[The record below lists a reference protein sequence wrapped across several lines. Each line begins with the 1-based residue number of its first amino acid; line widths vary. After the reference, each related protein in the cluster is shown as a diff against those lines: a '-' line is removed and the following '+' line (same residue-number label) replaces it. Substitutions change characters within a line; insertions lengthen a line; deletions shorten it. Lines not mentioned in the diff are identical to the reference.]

1 MPVEIKK
8 THVQDKHLGI
18 IKEVIPYNAYSTPA
32 VLSDDQIFLQ
42 GRTFT
47 ILETNEADLVDY
59 KRNEKNTLTTLKAD
73 ETSYVLNEEKY
84 WGMQIDDLDEH
95 DLNTEVEQYQVAK
108 QTNKVVAPYLDQLRF
123 ATLIGN
129 SSATILTTGT
139 TAETTA
145 ETTAGTTA
153 GTTVRTNYEA
163 VIDAGVKLDEL
174 ANNGRRLLFVT
185 PTFYASIKKEIVKL
199 PQGDNTGDALFKGV
213 VGELDGALVIKVPN
227 RILNTGD
234 NDVEAILTVDN
245 VLASPVQVDKF
256 ESGRLG
262 AGQFGVFM
270 QQLLYTGAFVLQKN
284 QAKIITIAKKKQ
296 ADKKSGTKVT
306 PKEA

>member
-8 THVQDKHLGI
+8 THVQDKHLGV

-32 VLSDDQIFLQ
+32 VLSDDKIFMQ

-47 ILETNEADLVDY
+47 ILETNEAELTDY
-59 KRNEKNTLTTLKAD
+59 KRNEGNTLTTLKAD
-73 ETSYVLNEEKY
+73 ETSYVLTEEKF

-95 DLNTEVEQYQVAK
+95 DLNTEIEQYQVAK

-129 SSATILTTGT
+129 SSDTVLTTGT
-139 TAETTA
+139 TAGA
-145 ETTAGTTA
+145 
-153 GTTVRTNYEA
+153 NYEA

-174 ANNGRRLLFVT
+174 ASNGRRLLFVT

-234 NDVEAILTVDN
+234 NAVEAILTVDN

-262 AGQFGVFM
+262 AGKFGVFM

-284 QAKIITIAKKKQ
+284 QAKIITIAKK
-296 ADKKSGTKVT
+296 APTAKKSGTKVA
-306 PKEA
+306 PKA

>member
-32 VLSDDQIFLQ
+32 VLSDDKIFLQ

-47 ILETNEADLVDY
+47 VLETNEAELTDY
-59 KRNEKNTLTTLKAD
+59 KRNENNTLTTLKAD

-108 QTNKVVAPYLDQLRF
+108 QTNKVVAPYLDKLRF
-123 ATLIGN
+123 ATLIEN
-129 SSATILTTGT
+129 TSDTVLTAGT
-139 TAETTA
+139 TAEATA
-145 ETTAGTTA
+145 ETTAGK
-153 GTTVRTNYEA
+153 TVRTNYEA

-234 NDVEAILTVDN
+234 NVVEAILTVDN

-262 AGQFGVFM
+262 AGKFGVFM

-284 QAKIITIAKKKQ
+284 QAKIITIAKK
-296 ADKKSGTKVT
+296 APTAKKSGTKVE
-306 PKEA
+306 PKA

>member
-32 VLSDDQIFLQ
+32 VLSDDQILLQ

-47 ILETNEADLVDY
+47 VLETNEAELTDY
-59 KRNEKNTLTTLKAD
+59 KRNENNTLTTLKAD
-73 ETSYVLNEEKY
+73 ETSYVLDIEKY
-84 WGMQIDDLDEH
+84 WGMEIDDLDEH

-108 QTNKVVAPYLDQLRF
+108 QTNKVVAPYLDKLRF

-129 SSATILTTGT
+129 SSDTVLTTGT
-139 TAETTA
+139 TAETTV
-145 ETTAGTTA
+145 ETTAGK
-153 GTTVRTNYEA
+153 TVKTSYEA

-234 NDVEAILTVDN
+234 NAVEAILTVDN

-262 AGQFGVFM
+262 AGKFGVFM

-284 QAKIITIAKKKQ
+284 QAKIITIAKKAP
-296 ADKKSGTKVT
+296 ADKKSGTKVA
-306 PKEA
+306 PKA

>member
-8 THVQDKHLGI
+8 THVQDKYLGI

-95 DLNTEVEQYQVAK
+95 DLNTEVEKYQVAK
-108 QTNKVVAPYLDQLRF
+108 QTNKVVAPYLDKLRF

-139 TAETTA
+139 TAEATA
-145 ETTAGTTA
+145 ETAVGKTA
-153 GTTVRTNYEA
+153 VTNYEA

>member
-47 ILETNEADLVDY
+47 ILETNEAELTDY
-59 KRNEKNTLTTLKAD
+59 KRNENNTLTTLKAD

-129 SSATILTTGT
+129 SSDTVLTTGT
-139 TAETTA
+139 TAGA
-145 ETTAGTTA
+145 
-153 GTTVRTNYEA
+153 NYEA

-234 NDVEAILTVDN
+234 NAVEAILTVDN

-262 AGQFGVFM
+262 AGKFGVFM

-284 QAKIITIAKKKQ
+284 QAKIITIAKK
-296 ADKKSGTKVT
+296 APTAKKSGTKVA
-306 PKEA
+306 PKA

>member
-32 VLSDDQIFLQ
+32 GLSDDQIFLQ

-47 ILETNEADLVDY
+47 VLETNEAELTDY
-59 KRNEKNTLTTLKAD
+59 KRNENNTLTTLKAD

-129 SSATILTTGT
+129 TSDTVLTTGT
-139 TAETTA
+139 TAGA
-145 ETTAGTTA
+145 
-153 GTTVRTNYEA
+153 NYEA

-234 NDVEAILTVDN
+234 NAVEAILTVDN

-262 AGQFGVFM
+262 AGKFGVFM

-284 QAKIITIAKKKQ
+284 QAKIITIAKK
-296 ADKKSGTKVT
+296 APTAKKSGTKVA
-306 PKEA
+306 PKA

>member
-18 IKEVIPYNAYSTPA
+18 IKKVIPYNAYSTPA
-32 VLSDDQIFLQ
+32 VLSDDQILLQ

-47 ILETNEADLVDY
+47 VLETNEAELTDY
-59 KRNEKNTLTTLKAD
+59 KRNENNTLTTLKAD

-95 DLNTEVEQYQVAK
+95 DLNTEVERYQVAK

-129 SSATILTTGT
+129 SSATVLTTGT
-139 TAETTA
+139 TP
-145 ETTAGTTA
+145 
-153 GTTVRTNYEA
+153 VVNYEA

-234 NDVEAILTVDN
+234 NAVEAILTVDN

-262 AGQFGVFM
+262 AGKFGVFI

-284 QAKIITIAKKKQ
+284 QAKIITIAKKAP
-296 ADKKSGTKVT
+296 ADKKSGTKVA
-306 PKEA
+306 PKA

>member
-47 ILETNEADLVDY
+47 VLETNEAELTDY
-59 KRNEKNTLTTLKAD
+59 KRNENNTLTTLKAD
-73 ETSYVLNEEKY
+73 ETSYVLDIEKY
-84 WGMQIDDLDEH
+84 WGMEIDDLDEH

-129 SSATILTTGT
+129 SSDTVLTTGT
-139 TAETTA
+139 TAETTV
-145 ETTAGTTA
+145 ETTAGK
-153 GTTVRTNYEA
+153 TVKTSYEA

-234 NDVEAILTVDN
+234 NAVEAILTVDN

-262 AGQFGVFM
+262 AGKFGVFM

-284 QAKIITIAKKKQ
+284 QAKIITIAKKAP
-296 ADKKSGTKVT
+296 ADKKSGTKVA
-306 PKEA
+306 PKA

>member
-32 VLSDDQIFLQ
+32 VLSDDQILLQ

-47 ILETNEADLVDY
+47 VLETNEAELTDY
-59 KRNEKNTLTTLKAD
+59 KRNENNTLTTLKAD
-73 ETSYVLNEEKY
+73 ETSYVLDIEKY

-129 SSATILTTGT
+129 SSATVLTTGT
-139 TAETTA
+139 TPA
-145 ETTAGTTA
+145 
-153 GTTVRTNYEA
+153 VNYEA

-234 NDVEAILTVDN
+234 NAVEAILTVDN

-262 AGQFGVFM
+262 AGKFGVFM

-284 QAKIITIAKKKQ
+284 QAKIITIAKK
-296 ADKKSGTKVT
+296 APTAKKSGTAVA
-306 PKEA
+306 PKA

>member
-47 ILETNEADLVDY
+47 ILETNEAELTDY
-59 KRNEKNTLTTLKAD
+59 KRNENNTLTTLKAD
-73 ETSYVLNEEKY
+73 ETSYVLDIEKY

-129 SSATILTTGT
+129 TSDTVLTTGT
-139 TAETTA
+139 TAGA
-145 ETTAGTTA
+145 
-153 GTTVRTNYEA
+153 NYEA

-174 ANNGRRLLFVT
+174 ASNGRRLLFVT

-234 NDVEAILTVDN
+234 NAVEAILTVDN

-262 AGQFGVFM
+262 AGKFGVFM

-284 QAKIITIAKKKQ
+284 QAKIITIAKK
-296 ADKKSGTKVT
+296 APAAKKSGTKVA
-306 PKEA
+306 PKA

>member
-95 DLNTEVEQYQVAK
+95 DLNTEVERYQVAK
-108 QTNKVVAPYLDQLRF
+108 QTNKVVAPYLDKLRF

-139 TAETTA
+139 TAETTV
-145 ETTAGTTA
+145 ETTAGK
-153 GTTVRTNYEA
+153 TVRTSYEA

-270 QQLLYTGAFVLQKN
+270 QQLLYTGAFVLQKD
-284 QAKIITIAKKKQ
+284 QAKIVTIAKK
-296 ADKKSGTKVT
+296 APTAKKSGTKVA
-306 PKEA
+306 PKE

>member
-1 MPVEIKK
+1 MPVETKK

-95 DLNTEVEQYQVAK
+95 DLNTEVERYQVAK
-108 QTNKVVAPYLDQLRF
+108 QTNKVVAPYLDKLRF

-139 TAETTA
+139 TAETTV
-145 ETTAGTTA
+145 ETTAGKTI
-153 GTTVRTNYEA
+153 RTSYEA

-270 QQLLYTGAFVLQKN
+270 QQLLYTGAFVLQKD
-284 QAKIITIAKKKQ
+284 QAKIVTIAKK
-296 ADKKSGTKVT
+296 APTAKKSGTKVA
-306 PKEA
+306 PKE

>member
-32 VLSDDQIFLQ
+32 VLSDDKIFLQ

-47 ILETNEADLVDY
+47 VLETNEAELTDY
-59 KRNEKNTLTTLKAD
+59 KRNENNTLTTLKAD

-108 QTNKVVAPYLDQLRF
+108 QTNKVVAPYLDKLRF
-123 ATLIGN
+123 ATLIEN
-129 SSATILTTGT
+129 TSDTVLTAGT
-139 TAETTA
+139 TAEATA
-145 ETTAGTTA
+145 ETTAGK
-153 GTTVRTNYEA
+153 TVRTNYEA

-234 NDVEAILTVDN
+234 NAVEAILTVDN

-262 AGQFGVFM
+262 AGKFGVFM
-270 QQLLYTGAFVLQKN
+270 QQLLYTGAVVLQKN
-284 QAKIITIAKKKQ
+284 QAKIITIAKK
-296 ADKKSGTKVT
+296 APTAKKSGTKVE
-306 PKEA
+306 PKA

>member
-47 ILETNEADLVDY
+47 ILETNEAELTDY
-59 KRNEKNTLTTLKAD
+59 RRNENNTLTTLKAD

-95 DLNTEVEQYQVAK
+95 DLNTEIEQYQVAK

-129 SSATILTTGT
+129 SSDTVLTTGT
-139 TAETTA
+139 TAGA
-145 ETTAGTTA
+145 
-153 GTTVRTNYEA
+153 NYEA

-234 NDVEAILTVDN
+234 NAVEAILTVDN

-262 AGQFGVFM
+262 AGKFGVFM

-284 QAKIITIAKKKQ
+284 QAKIITIAKK
-296 ADKKSGTKVT
+296 APTAKKSGTKVA
-306 PKEA
+306 PKA

>member
-8 THVQDKHLGI
+8 THVQDKYLGI

-32 VLSDDQIFLQ
+32 VLSDDQILLQ

-95 DLNTEVEQYQVAK
+95 DLNTEVEKYQVAK
-108 QTNKVVAPYLDQLRF
+108 QTNKVVAPYLDKLRF

-139 TAETTA
+139 TAEATA
-145 ETTAGTTA
+145 ETAVGKTA
-153 GTTVRTNYEA
+153 VTNYEA

>member
-59 KRNEKNTLTTLKAD
+59 KRNEKNTLTTLKTD

-95 DLNTEVEQYQVAK
+95 DLNTEVERYQVAK
-108 QTNKVVAPYLDQLRF
+108 QTNKVVAPYLDKLRF

-129 SSATILTTGT
+129 SSATILTT
-139 TAETTA
+139 ETTA
-145 ETTAGTTA
+145 ETTVETTA
-153 GTTVRTNYEA
+153 GKTIRTSYEA

-270 QQLLYTGAFVLQKN
+270 QQLLYTGAFVLQKD
-284 QAKIITIAKKKQ
+284 QAKIVTIAKK
-296 ADKKSGTKVT
+296 APTAKKSGTKVA
-306 PKEA
+306 PKE

>member
-8 THVQDKHLGI
+8 THVQDKHLGV

-32 VLSDDQIFLQ
+32 VLSDDKIFMQ

-47 ILETNEADLVDY
+47 ILETNEAELTDY
-59 KRNEKNTLTTLKAD
+59 KRNEGNTLTTLKAD
-73 ETSYVLNEEKY
+73 ETSYVLTEEKF

-95 DLNTEVEQYQVAK
+95 DLNTEIEQYQVAK

-129 SSATILTTGT
+129 SSDTVLTTGT
-139 TAETTA
+139 TAGA
-145 ETTAGTTA
+145 
-153 GTTVRTNYEA
+153 NYEA

-234 NDVEAILTVDN
+234 NAVEAILTVDN

-262 AGQFGVFM
+262 AGKFGVFM

-284 QAKIITIAKKKQ
+284 QAKIITIAKK
-296 ADKKSGTKVT
+296 APAAKKSGTKVA
-306 PKEA
+306 PKA

>member
-32 VLSDDQIFLQ
+32 VLSDDQILLQ

-47 ILETNEADLVDY
+47 VLETNEAELTDY
-59 KRNEKNTLTTLKAD
+59 KRNENNTLTTLKAD
-73 ETSYVLNEEKY
+73 ETSYVLDIEKY
-84 WGMQIDDLDEH
+84 WGMEIDDLDEH

-129 SSATILTTGT
+129 SSDTVLTTGT
-139 TAETTA
+139 TVETTA
-145 ETTAGTTA
+145 ETTAGK
-153 GTTVRTNYEA
+153 TVKTSYEA

-234 NDVEAILTVDN
+234 NAVEAILTVDN

-262 AGQFGVFM
+262 AGKFGVFM

-284 QAKIITIAKKKQ
+284 QAKIITIAKK
-296 ADKKSGTKVT
+296 APTAKKSGTKVA
-306 PKEA
+306 PKE

>member
-1 MPVEIKK
+1 MPTEIKK

-47 ILETNEADLVDY
+47 ILETNEAELTDY
-59 KRNEKNTLTTLKAD
+59 KRNENNTLTTLKAD

-95 DLNTEVEQYQVAK
+95 DLNTEIEQYQVAK

-129 SSATILTTGT
+129 SSDTVLTTGT
-139 TAETTA
+139 TAGA
-145 ETTAGTTA
+145 
-153 GTTVRTNYEA
+153 NYEA

-234 NDVEAILTVDN
+234 NAVEAILTVDN

-262 AGQFGVFM
+262 AGKFGVFM

-284 QAKIITIAKKKQ
+284 QAKIITIAKK
-296 ADKKSGTKVT
+296 APTAKKSGTKVA
-306 PKEA
+306 PKA

>member
-47 ILETNEADLVDY
+47 VLETNEAELTDY
-59 KRNEKNTLTTLKAD
+59 KRNENNTLTTLKAD

-95 DLNTEVEQYQVAK
+95 DLNTEIEQYQVAK

-129 SSATILTTGT
+129 SSDTVLTTGT
-139 TAETTA
+139 TAGA
-145 ETTAGTTA
+145 
-153 GTTVRTNYEA
+153 NYEA

-227 RILNTGD
+227 RILNTGE
-234 NDVEAILTVDN
+234 NAVEAILTVDN

-262 AGQFGVFM
+262 AGKFGVFM

-284 QAKIITIAKKKQ
+284 QAKIITIAKK
-296 ADKKSGTKVT
+296 APTAKKSGTKVA
-306 PKEA
+306 PKA

>member
-32 VLSDDQIFLQ
+32 VLSDDKIFLQ

-47 ILETNEADLVDY
+47 ILETNEAELTDY
-59 KRNEKNTLTTLKAD
+59 KRNENNTLTTLKAD
-73 ETSYVLNEEKY
+73 ETSYVLDIEKY

-95 DLNTEVEQYQVAK
+95 DLNTEIEQYQVAK

-129 SSATILTTGT
+129 SSATVLTTGT
-139 TAETTA
+139 TP
-145 ETTAGTTA
+145 
-153 GTTVRTNYEA
+153 VVNYEA

-234 NDVEAILTVDN
+234 NAVEAILTVDN

-262 AGQFGVFM
+262 AGKFGVFM

-284 QAKIITIAKKKQ
+284 QAKIITIAKKAP
-296 ADKKSGTKVT
+296 ADKKSGTKVA
-306 PKEA
+306 PKA

>member
-47 ILETNEADLVDY
+47 ILETNEAELTDY
-59 KRNEKNTLTTLKAD
+59 RRNENNTLTTLKAD

-95 DLNTEVEQYQVAK
+95 DLNTEIEQYQVAK

-129 SSATILTTGT
+129 SSDTVLTTGT
-139 TAETTA
+139 TAGA
-145 ETTAGTTA
+145 
-153 GTTVRTNYEA
+153 NYEA

-227 RILNTGD
+227 RILNTGE
-234 NDVEAILTVDN
+234 NAVEAILTVDN

-262 AGQFGVFM
+262 AGKFGVFM
-270 QQLLYTGAFVLQKN
+270 QQLLYTGAFVIQKN
-284 QAKIITIAKKKQ
+284 QAKIITIAKK
-296 ADKKSGTKVT
+296 APAAKKSGTKVA
-306 PKEA
+306 PKA

>member
-1 MPVEIKK
+1 MATDIKK
-8 THVQDKHLGI
+8 THVQDKYLGI
-18 IKEVIPYNAYSTPA
+18 IKEVMPYNAYSTPA
-32 VLSDDQIFLQ
+32 VLSDDKIFLQ

-47 ILETNEADLVDY
+47 ILETNEAELTDY
-59 KRNEKNTLTTLKAD
+59 KRNENNTLTTLKAD
-73 ETSYVLNEEKY
+73 ETSYVLDIEKY

-108 QTNKVVAPYLDQLRF
+108 QTNKVVAPYLDKLRF
-123 ATLIGN
+123 ATLIEN
-129 SSATILTTGT
+129 TSDTVLTTGT

-145 ETTAGTTA
+145 GK
-153 GTTVRTNYEA
+153 TVRTSYEA

-199 PQGDNTGDALFKGV
+199 PQGDNSGDALFKGV

-234 NDVEAILTVDN
+234 NAVEAILTVDN
-245 VLASPVQVDKF
+245 VLVSPVQVDKF

-262 AGQFGVFM
+262 AGKFGVFM

-284 QAKIITIAKKKQ
+284 QAKIITIAKKKPT
-296 ADKKSGTKVT
+296 AKKSGTAVD
-306 PKEA
+306 PKA